1 MATPTN
7 QLSPPQTHNA
17 PRSRRRQRVI
27 NSCFECRRRK
37 LRCSKSYPCSNC
49 SRFSRNCVFVA
60 FQDPQAQAAARAE
73 AKSDGSASYRSQISD
88 DDHTRLYFPNA
99 AAASGPSDGGG
110 PAPEPVSGVMLD
122 GIFDADAEGSFSSL
136 KSSDFLPTT
145 NSTAAVVPS

>member
-1 MATPTN
+1 MAAPTN
-7 QLSPPQTHNA
+7 HLSPTHTHNA
-17 PRSRRRQRVI
+17 PKSRRRQRVI

-60 FQDPQAQAAARAE
+60 FQDPQAQAAGRAE

-88 DDHTRLYFPNA
+88 EDDTRLYFPNA
-99 AAASGPSDGGG
+99 VAASGPSDGGG
-110 PAPEPVSGVMLD
+110 LTPEPISGVMLD
-122 GIFDADAEGSFSSL
+122 GIFDADAEGSFSSFGCL
-136 KSSDFLPTT
+136 SILSTI